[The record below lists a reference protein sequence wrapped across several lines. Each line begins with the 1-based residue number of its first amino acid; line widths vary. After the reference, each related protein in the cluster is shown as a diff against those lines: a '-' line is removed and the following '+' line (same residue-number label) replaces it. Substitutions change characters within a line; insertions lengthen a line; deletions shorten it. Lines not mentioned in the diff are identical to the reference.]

1 HAEEDKIRKAAVEAR
16 NQLDA
21 ALYQAEN
28 LKREHKDKLS
38 EDDVKAIDEAVEKA
52 KKVHTDEKS
61 DKGALEAAAKE
72 LTEVL
77 MPIGAKMYE
86 AAAKEAEAEAPSET
100 ASEEKPNGK
109 KKGKKADGPIEGE
122 VVDEK

>member
-1 HAEEDKIRKAAVEAR
+1 MAKEAETHAEEDKIRKAAVEAR

-52 KKVHTDEKS
+52 KKVQVPKR
-61 DKGALEAAAKE
+61 
-72 LTEVL
+72 
-77 MPIGAKMYE
+77 Y
-86 AAAKEAEAEAPSET
+86 
-100 ASEEKPNGK
+100 EKPTGK
-109 KKGKKADGPIEGE
+109 WQENIIRT
-122 VVDEK
+122 